1 MRSREKK
8 TTRRKRN
15 VGQWVVVSYDGI
27 DYPGEVRSIDSNTG
41 VQVNVMHKS
50 GSCWKWPKS
59 RDMIYYSKSD
69 ILRLINA
76 PVAAGHRR
84 QFSFSDF

>member
-1 MRSREKK
+1 M
-8 TTRRKRN
+8 
-15 VGQWVVVSYDGI
+15 VSNDGI

-50 GSCWKWPKS
+50 GSCWKWPES

-69 ILRLINA
+69 ILHLISA
-76 PVAAGHRR
+76 PVAAGHRG
-84 QFSFSDF
+84 QFSFSDFSDF